1 MFEYDMIYMNIYQTE
16 RRAYMYAFFKGKLAY
31 IGEDSIILDVHD
43 VGYRILV
50 STASIAYLPQIGEEV
65 QLYTYTSVREDA
77 IWLYGFLNQDDL
89 DIFKKLITVS
99 GIGPKGGMAILSVMN
114 ADAVRFAIISGDA
127 KAIAKAPGIGAKTA
141 QRVILELKDK
151 VSIEDTLVGREIN
164 GGVSLHNALD
174 DYTKEAVE
182 ALVALG
188 YSSTEALKAV
198 KAIPNAAEMDAERL
212 LKAALK
218 NIF

>member
-1 MFEYDMIYMNIYQTE
+1 
-16 RRAYMYAFFKGKLAY
+16 MYAFLKGKLAY
-31 IGEDSIILDVHD
+31 VGEESIILDVHD

-50 STASIAYLPQIGEEV
+50 SPASLAYLPQLGEEV
-65 QLYTYTSVREDA
+65 KIYTYTSVREDA
-77 IWLYGFLNQDDL
+77 MWLYGFLNQDDL
-89 DIFKKLITVS
+89 EIFKKLITVS
-99 GIGPKGGMAILSVMN
+99 GIGPKGGMAVLSVMN
-114 ADAVRFAIISGDA
+114 ADALRFAIIAGDA

-151 VSIEDTLVGREIN
+151 VSIEETLANREMN
-164 GGVSLHNALD
+164 GGVSYRED
-174 DYTKEAVE
+174 ISDYTEEAVE

-188 YSSTEALKAV
+188 YSSTEALKAIR
-198 KAIPNAAEMDAERL
+198 AIPNAVEMDSEAL

>member
-1 MFEYDMIYMNIYQTE
+1 
-16 RRAYMYAFFKGKLAY
+16 MYAFFKGKLAY
-31 IGEDSIILDVHD
+31 IGEDSIILDIHD

-50 STASIAYLPQIGEEV
+50 SPASIAYLPQIGEEV
-65 QLYTYTSVREDA
+65 QVYTYTSVREDA

-89 DIFKKLITVS
+89 EIFKKLITVS
-99 GIGPKGGMAILSVMN
+99 GIGPKGGMAVLSVMN
-114 ADAVRFAIISGDA
+114 ADALRFAIISGDA
-127 KAIAKAPGIGAKTA
+127 KAIAKAPGIGSKTA

-151 VSIEDTLVGREIN
+151 VSIEDTLVHREIN
-164 GGVSLHNALD
+164 GGVTLSDASN
-174 DYTKEAVE
+174 DYMQEAVE
-182 ALVALG
+182 ALTALG

-198 KAIPNAAEMDAERL
+198 KAIPNASELDAEAL